1 MEITYYLIIALKII
15 VSVSIINVWLLQAN
29 KNTKWRG
36 GNATTIFEEFEAY
49 GLSRTTCYVVGFL
62 KVGAAITLLASIQ
75 YTHLAVTASSILA
88 ILLLGSI
95 AMHLKIKDP
104 LYKSFPAFLF
114 LLMNLAIIYLS
125 L

>member
-1 MEITYYLIIALKII
+1 MEITYYILIALKII

-29 KNTKWRG
+29 KATKWRG
-36 GNATTIFEEFEAY
+36 GNASNIFEEFEAY

-62 KVGAAITLLASIQ
+62 KVGAAIMLLASIH
-75 YTHLAVTASSILA
+75 YTYLAVTASSILA

-114 LLMNLAIIYLS
+114 LLMNVAIIYLS